1 MSADRGAPA
10 LAAVRTRPPAPISAA
25 RRPVAPTAVEPEP
38 DRADGEPV
46 GPGGSAG
53 APIDFAAF
61 CLLHRA
67 RWAQYAR
74 HRVGDPVRGE
84 RAVRSAVAE
93 LAGTWADMLRGPNPT
108 AGAWRILGRA
118 VTASHTPARGTL
130 YDALP
135 WPQAD
140 AVVLHYRLGMTLTA
154 AADLMGTDPPEVA
167 AQLVLA
173 ERSLPTAVV
182 RTLERRPDAAPRPD
196 GRDAPIH
203 ARGPDGPG
211 GG

>member
-1 MSADRGAPA
+1 MSADRGAA
-10 LAAVRTRPPAPISAA
+10 ARTAVRTRAEAPISAA
-25 RRPVAPTAVEPEP
+25 PES
-38 DRADGEPV
+38 DRADGEPA
-46 GPGGSAG
+46 GSGGSAG

-84 RAVRSAVAE
+84 RAVQSAVAE

-118 VTASHTPARGTL
+118 VTASHAPARGTL

-203 ARGPDGPG
+203 PRGPDGPG